1 MLEKDRTLKS
11 DFPIITHLSDVLKHV
26 ENDDAFVVKYDVENG
41 YVAVDYVHP
50 AADFSCPIKRECRGI
65 KFASPGEHIIGRP
78 FQKFFN
84 IGEKEIEYDW
94 DAPHVVLEK
103 LDGSMVHAVPWDRT
117 FQLHTR
123 LGYTSHAQD
132 AETHLT
138 NSHLSLIMLALNNG
152 WTPIFEY
159 VGPDNRIVVRYD
171 EPQVILTA
179 MRDTLTGHYM
189 SYSTMK
195 HWAEKLNVPVVQ
207 AWGVSTKD
215 LQGFLHHARQQE
227 TIEGF
232 VVRWDD
238 GTMCKVKADSY
249 VRKHRAK
256 DALTTEKNVLALVL
270 CGEED
275 DLLPILDEPDATN
288 LCSYAYDVRHHLR
301 YWSEVFVDLVKYAKA
316 TYGDDRKAFA
326 LNVVP
331 KLPDCFK
338 GPAFKVYGGAD
349 PREALLDHCLHM
361 TRNNANAEI
370 LARTLG
376 VRWKN
381 YRNGLNR
388 EEAA

>member
-1 MLEKDRTLKS
+1 
-11 DFPIITHLSDVLKHV
+11 
-26 ENDDAFVVKYDVENG
+26 VVKYDVENG

-84 IGEKEIEYDW
+84 HGEKEIEYDW
-94 DAPHVVLEK
+94 HKPHVVLEK
-103 LDGSMVHAVPWDRT
+103 LDGSMVHAVPWGLT

-138 NSHLSLIMLALNNG
+138 NSHLSFIMSALNNG

-179 MRDTLTGHYM
+179 MRDTLTGYYM
-189 SYSTMK
+189 SYSMMK
-195 HWAEKLNVPVVQ
+195 HWAEERNVPVVQ

-215 LQGFLHHARQQE
+215 LQGFLHHARSLE

-238 GTMCKVKADSY
+238 GTMCKIKADSY

-270 CGEED
+270 NGEED
-275 DLLPILDEPDATN
+275 DLLPILDEDDADA
-288 LCSYAYDVRHHLR
+288 LEQYAMDVRHQMGLWAEAFR
-301 YWSEVFVDLVKYAKA
+301 LVVKTAKEHFEF
-316 TYGDDRKAFA
+316 DRKAFA
-326 LNVVP
+326 LEVVP

-338 GPAFKVYGGAD
+338 GPAFKVYGGGN
-349 PREALLDHCLHM
+349 PMEELRKHSLNM
-361 TRNNANAEI
+361 TTNNAKAET
-370 LARTLG
+370 LAKTLN
-376 VRWKN
+376 VRWKD
-381 YRNGLNR
+381 Y
-388 EEAA
+388 AS